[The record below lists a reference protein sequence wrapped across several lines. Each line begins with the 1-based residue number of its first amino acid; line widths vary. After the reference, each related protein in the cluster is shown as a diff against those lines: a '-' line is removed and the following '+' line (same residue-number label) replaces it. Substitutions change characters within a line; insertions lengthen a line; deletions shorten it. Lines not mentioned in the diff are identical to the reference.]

1 MIGEDWRMTFVEESE
16 GELSHYGKKGMK
28 WGVRRGSDGVRP
40 IARTLND
47 SKFGKMSKANADRYN
62 SSSVGKAQA
71 RGQVKK
77 HAKAAE
83 KAEARA
89 KAGPPSKTNY
99 YLTGRMGSKDS
110 FTNPAAREQRIAAG
124 KSRTIAAIAAAGTLG
139 LAALGK
145 GGSSP
150 AFVLAGT
157 AAVAS
162 SLAQVGAFKAIDL
175 EQKSRAN
182 G

>member
-1 MIGEDWRMTFVEESE
+1 MIGYDRIEFEDNS
-16 GELSHYGKKGMK
+16 LAHYGKKGMK
-28 WGVRRGSDGVRP
+28 WGVR
-40 IARTLND
+40 
-47 SKFGKMSKANADRYN
+47 KAA
-62 SSSVGKAQA
+62 KAE
-71 RGQVKK
+71 
-77 HAKAAE
+77 AKAAKQTA
-83 KAEARA
+83 KAENRA
-89 KAGPPSKTNY
+89 KQGPPSKTDY

-124 KSRTIAAIAAAGTLG
+124 KSRTIAAIAAAGTIG

-145 GGSSP
+145 GGSGP

-162 SLAQVGAFKAIDL
+162 SLASVGAYKAINL